1 MNKTEKKKKKKLTVS
16 NHRRTVSKYKK
27 MADRIQTIPMQT
39 VHAEYSKLRQMSC
52 SDLLRTSGRT
62 RLGNKIVDAFTFVE
76 RLHTKGHQN
85 VSFFAFWEKRNV
97 YKKRPYIQKMLAFY
111 KNRKIDDIRKYK
123 YVYNLFFS
131 SIAIFRPI
139 MAMEIY
145 CRVKP
150 RRVLDFT
157 MGWGGR
163 LVGACAIGLEAYYGV
178 DANTHLREPY
188 SELVDFL
195 HSEPDHNTAI
205 DLQFRD
211 ALEVDYT
218 KMDYDCVFT
227 SPPYY
232 DVETYRGSEG
242 KYKTKEDWNERFYK
256 PLFRKTYDS
265 MKLGGSYCLNVP
277 DYIYD
282 DVCIPLFGKCTR
294 RIPLKKSERKPGK
307 DQYKE
312 FVYVWLK

>member
-1 MNKTEKKKKKKLTVS
+1 MKTEKKKKKRNRK
-16 NHRRTVSKYKK
+16 TVSKYKK
-27 MADRIQTIPMQT
+27 IADRIQTIPRQT
-39 VHAEYSKLRQMSC
+39 IHSEYHKLRHMSC
-52 SDLLRTSGRT
+52 SSILKTSGRS

-76 RLHTKGHQN
+76 RLHTKGNQN
-85 VSFFAFWEKRNV
+85 VSFFEFWEKRQV
-97 YKKRPYIQKMLAFY
+97 YKKRPYIRKMLDFY

-123 YVYNLFFS
+123 YIYNLLFS

-145 CRVKP
+145 CRLHAK
-150 RRVLDFT
+150 RVLDFT

-163 LVGACAIGLEAYYGV
+163 LVGGCAIGLEAYYGI
-178 DANTHLREPY
+178 DANPHLREPY
-188 SELVDFL
+188 SELVTFL
-195 HSEPDHNTAI
+195 QSEPDHKTVI

-218 KMDYDCVFT
+218 KMDYDCVLT

-232 DVETYRGSEG
+232 DIEKYRGFEG
-242 KYKTKEDWNERFYK
+242 KYKTKEDWNVHFYT

-265 MKLGGSYCLNVP
+265 LKTGGSYCLNVP
-277 DYIYD
+277 EYIYD
-282 DVCIPLFGKCTR
+282 DVCVVMFGKCSQK
-294 RIPLKKSERKPGK
+294 IPLKKSERKPGK

>member
-1 MNKTEKKKKKKLTVS
+1 MRTAKKRIPNTKLRKTVS
-16 NHRRTVSKYKK
+16 NYKQL
-27 MADRIQTIPMQT
+27 ANRIQTISMQT
-39 VHAEYSKLRQMSC
+39 VQDEYSKLRQMSC
-52 SDLLRTSGRT
+52 SKLMKTSGRT

-85 VSFFAFWEKRNV
+85 ISFFEFWDKRNV

-111 KNRKIDDIRKYK
+111 RNRKIDDIRKYK

-145 CRVKP
+145 CRLKP
-150 RRVLDFT
+150 KRVLDFT

-178 DANTHLREPY
+178 DLNIHLKEPY
-188 SELVDFL
+188 SELVAFL
-195 HSEPDHNTAI
+195 QSEPDHNTAI
-205 DLQFRD
+205 ELHFRD

-232 DVETYRGSEG
+232 NVEIYRGSED
-242 KYKTKEDWNERFYK
+242 KYKTKEDWNTRFYK
-256 PLFRKTYDS
+256 PLFQKTYDS
-265 MKLGGSYCLNVP
+265 LKPGGGSYCLNVP
-277 DYIYD
+277 EYIYQ
-282 DVCIPLFGKCTR
+282 DVCVPLFGKCAQK
-294 RIPLKKSERKPGK
+294 IPLKKSERMPGK